1 MLINFNE
8 YKFLN
13 NYKFLYLKK
22 GSCYNED
29 YYEIWADSEEKLRK
43 IANKIMKQPK
53 YLKSFGWCDSSLKVK
68 KNFMPVPD
76 WNFKQSDGNYHAYI
90 CIILKEI

>member
-1 MLINFNE
+1 MINFNE

-53 YLKSFGWCDSSLKVK
+53 YLKSFGWCDTSLKVK

-76 WNFKQSDGNYHAYI
+76 WSFKQSDGNYHAYI
-90 CIILKEI
+90 SIILKEK